1 MTTLTAG
8 EYQIRNGRWPV
19 ARSLAE
25 DKSRGPKAVF
35 TLWQDSQ
42 VRGPWSFEPVTDIHH
57 GFIFSNAGAPTGV
70 LPSQGDDQKLFG
82 FLSGEAPTV
91 WKVTHVP
98 SAGKN
103 SFVISSAAEG
113 KFWYSIPPR
122 PGADSTIPGAPN
134 QVEIRRLLFNPV
146 EPITY
151 PPEVIFEVHRVE

>member
-8 EYQIRNGRWPV
+8 EYHIRNGRWPV
-19 ARSLAE
+19 ARNLLE
-25 DKSRGPKAVF
+25 DKSGHPKAVF

-42 VRGPWSFEPVTDIHH
+42 VRGPWKFEPARDIHH

-70 LPSQGDDQKLFG
+70 LPPQGDDQKLFG
-82 FLSGEAPTV
+82 FLLGEEPTV

-103 SFVISSAAEG
+103 SFVITSAADG

-122 PGADSTIPGAPN
+122 PGADSTIPP
-134 QVEIRRLLFNPV
+134 QVPRLRSKSGGCSLTRLSLLL
-146 EPITY
+146 ILLK
-151 PPEVIFEVHRVE
+151 